1 MRVFFRFAKELAQ
14 ARSISEREVGTL
26 QAKLKKEQM
35 TVASLNTSLQ
45 DKIRENQE
53 LTKICDELIAEAE
66 S

>member
-1 MRVFFRFAKELAQ
+1 V
-14 ARSISEREVGTL
+14 SEREVGTL

-35 TVASLNTSLQ
+35 AVSSLNTAVQ

-53 LTKICDELIAEAE
+53 LTKICDELIAGAE